1 MLVRPRIDR
10 LTEFQLE
17 GAAAWGGGLCK
28 SRERVPE
35 VSDGED
41 GGCAGE
47 SSWEGGWVRRG
58 SATAH
63 LDTVGCKSLG
73 RPADDGLRSDRGM
86 RPDGE
91 AEREGCNDGAASG
104 TGCADDVPEVVCVG
118 AVDEEHGRVEMV
130 SIRQGMWMG
139 GYTHV

>member
-1 MLVRPRIDR
+1 MAGVPVKVAGRVDG
-10 LTEFQLE
+10 FVE
-17 GAAAWGGGLCK
+17 GQPLPISTPLAVSALD
-28 SRERVPE
+28 VPPTT
-35 VSDGED
+35 D
-41 GGCAGE
+41 C
-47 SSWEGGWVRRG
+47 
-58 SATAH
+58 
-63 LDTVGCKSLG
+63 
-73 RPADDGLRSDRGM
+73 RSDRGM

-104 TGCADDVPEVVCVG
+104 TGCADDGPEVVCVG